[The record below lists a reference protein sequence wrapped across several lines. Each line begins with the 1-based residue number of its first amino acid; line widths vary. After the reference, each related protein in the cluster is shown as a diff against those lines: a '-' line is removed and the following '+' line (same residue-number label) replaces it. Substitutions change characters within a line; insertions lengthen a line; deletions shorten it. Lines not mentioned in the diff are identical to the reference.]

1 VYSSLMTWAGYY
13 RGRLA
18 TKLRRLHT
26 TMTDPNKPKKPKRC
40 APAVRPTGNI
50 SGRRHADGNSAGAI
64 PQGRP
69 APGQRRA
76 LVWAGGSAWCFTG
89 VADGEALSIELA
101 VGPRK
106 AQPRSPAWLQA
117 DWIQTGHR
125 CLANPLSV

>member
-26 TMTDPNKPKKPKRC
+26 TMTDPKAEEAKAVC
-40 APAVRPTGNI
+40 PAVRPTGNI
-50 SGRRHADGNSAGAI
+50 SGRRHADGRAI

-76 LVWAGGSAWCFTG
+76 LVWAGGSAS
-89 VADGEALSIELA
+89 LSIELA